1 MVVPDILR
9 IIVDVASVSDKAQ
22 TFLAPAGRGFIIEVG
37 YPSGLYTRCA
47 GDIAVEM
54 SSLCLLNTPRK
65 PWSFECTDLSTKSS
79 HRTAMLDLSQNESF
93 TLGIYDSAINQQFLS
108 NSDLGFTHFS
118 LSVVFEALQ
127 WNEEVTPPSLPLS
140 YPLSPLEH

>member
-1 MVVPDILR
+1 
-9 IIVDVASVSDKAQ
+9 
-22 TFLAPAGRGFIIEVG
+22 
-37 YPSGLYTRCA
+37 
-47 GDIAVEM
+47 
-54 SSLCLLNTPRK
+54 
-65 PWSFECTDLSTKSS
+65 
-79 HRTAMLDLSQNESF
+79 MLDLSQNESF